1 MINTL
6 FKSENEENKIKL
18 NKFYVSNVEEYI
30 HYIKINNLYF
40 LYNNKNIQKDRVHLI
55 EEFDTENLREQ
66 QLNIYNKYSKPKDII
81 FKYSEK
87 EYDYVIFQSKNNST
101 RENNI
106 NKSDTNKLINI
117 NEDIKKEKDII
128 KFKETLNSNVFLI
141 SISNFKLN

>member
-1 MINTL
+1 MN
-6 FKSENEENKIKL
+6 
-18 NKFYVSNVEEYI
+18 
-30 HYIKINNLYF
+30 YIKINNLYF

-128 KFKETLNSNVFLI
+128 KFKETLNSNLFLI